1 MASVAD
7 GWWSGI
13 PVALP
18 TLQPGSLHVP
28 DDLPRPPPG
37 HSKVPIPMP
46 GQPWHDDEDES
57 DDGEPYE
64 PLPTAGSIKRRYREQ
79 MEREEVRSFL
89 SRHGFADVN
98 TLRRRRSGY
107 LHFSCLFGEEE
118 EFYPIHVAVKTGNV
132 KMIRLLLQVGAK
144 KEQETSRGRT
154 AWEIAQDCIRCKHNA
169 AQMEGILQILEGKM
183 KTTWSASDLLRA
195 THTVNPANG

>member
-1 MASVAD
+1 
-7 GWWSGI
+7 
-13 PVALP
+13 
-18 TLQPGSLHVP
+18 
-28 DDLPRPPPG
+28 
-37 HSKVPIPMP
+37 
-46 GQPWHDDEDES
+46 
-57 DDGEPYE
+57 
-64 PLPTAGSIKRRYREQ
+64 

-144 KEQETSRGRT
+144 KEQETSKGRT

-183 KTTWSASDLLRA
+183 KKLGLSHVQFLERA
-195 THTVNPANG
+195 VTARQVFGTAVFRFRGSGFHIV